1 MPRKLELN
9 SYNSDL
15 QAVKSLYDEAI
26 EYGDVFAEIQY
37 ADKIKDIEHS
47 ISQIGDTF
55 SPKASVA
62 LFFGGEPVMGSK
74 GIEASFAG
82 SALDSFQE
90 LINKLFASQVNGG
103 LNLKGKIPLVANSN
117 LMITHV
123 AKGSFGFILDEL
135 SDQEEITDTQLKDVV
150 LKATKLIEKSSLPDS
165 FDFENMI
172 ESLDSR
178 VMKSLKDFFITLDK
192 GKASLRLVNDLEE
205 YSLDYNSIHRGRLRT
220 EATIINEE
228 EKSIDVVING
238 LLPETC
244 KFEAT
249 TEEGTLI
256 FGSTLKS
263 VAEQYKKII
272 NRSEII
278 NKKWKI
284 KIIEKK
290 ITPLQKAEK
299 TIYRLVELL
308 SPVEPNN
315 KS

>member
-290 ITPLQKAEK
+290 ITPRQKAEK